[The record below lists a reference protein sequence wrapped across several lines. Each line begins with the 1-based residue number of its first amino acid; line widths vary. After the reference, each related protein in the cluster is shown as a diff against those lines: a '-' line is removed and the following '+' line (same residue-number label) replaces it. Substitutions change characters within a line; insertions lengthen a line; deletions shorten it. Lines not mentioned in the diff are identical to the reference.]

1 MLLRIFQSGYFIKI
15 FMFLF
20 VSILLWVPAFLHP
33 PTAFSS
39 TGLGIGFELLAKL
52 IHFPAQLTVGFAF
65 AILLVQAIIFN
76 YVLIENPIFSK
87 SVFLPALIYMILM
100 SHNPDMLTLH
110 PLLIANFFLVFSL
123 KNLYN
128 TYEKPEAFRESFNAS
143 FWISTASLFYYPVIF
158 LIFFIWASF
167 LIFRINTWREW
178 LISVI
183 GFCMPYL
190 VLGIIFF
197 LAGNLQIFISYYL
210 KGISWLGLTFHFNL
224 QDYIFWP
231 VFLLL
236 LLIAYYKFNLE
247 RTTKTINIRKSF
259 AVVNALLLISVISLI
274 YNGFDA
280 YLQEYLIFPAASIVI
295 AFYFIE
301 ARRKF
306 FAELF
311 FAFLIIAIVI
321 IKFL

>member
-1 MLLRIFQSGYFIKI
+1 MLLRIFHSGYFINI
-15 FMFLF
+15 FMFLLI
-20 VSILLWVPAFLHP
+20 SILLWMPAFLHP
-33 PTAFSS
+33 PAAFSS
-39 TGLGIGFELLAKL
+39 TGLGIGFEQLAKL
-52 IHFPAQLTVGFAF
+52 IHLSSQLTVGFAF
-65 AILLVQAIIFN
+65 AILLVQAIVFN
-76 YVLIENPIFSK
+76 NVLVENPIFSK
-87 SVFLPALIYMILM
+87 SVFLPALIYIILM
-100 SHNPDMLTLH
+100 SHNPDLLTLH

-143 FWISTASLFYYPVIF
+143 FWISAASLFYYPAIF

-167 LIFRINTWREW
+167 LIFRINSWREW

-183 GFCMPYL
+183 GLGMPYL
-190 VLGIIFF
+190 FLGIIFF
-197 LAGNLQIFISYYL
+197 LTGNLHFFVSYYVE
-210 KGISWLGLTFHFNL
+210 GISWLGLTFHFNL

-247 RTTKTINIRKSF
+247 RAEKTINIRKSF

-274 YNGFDA
+274 YNGFNA
-280 YLQEYLIFPAASIVI
+280 YLQEYLIFPAAAIVI

-311 FAFLIIAIVI
+311 FAFLLIAVVI